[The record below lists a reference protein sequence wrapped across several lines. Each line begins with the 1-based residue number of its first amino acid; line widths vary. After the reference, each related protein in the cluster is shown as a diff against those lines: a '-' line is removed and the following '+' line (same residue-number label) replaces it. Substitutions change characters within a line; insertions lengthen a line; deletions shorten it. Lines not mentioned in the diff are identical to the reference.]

1 MPLPSTETGGSK
13 PEQVTT
19 IIKKQPEVAQKVPG
33 VQEKPL
39 IDVLVN
45 RDPDDPDSAIQ
56 KLLNPTPEAGEKSDF
71 TSQKKAEEQ
80 YLVDTQGKYKGEL
93 DIRYADPSTKADYLQ
108 GQVTGYV
115 EGVIGKASEKKSQED
130 DVKFSHEDTLI
141 ELSGQ
146 KFDQKTS
153 GIVLAKAQERI
164 SVLFNSEYGSKS
176 PEKQR
181 MVAEQTKQYL
191 ELFSKAQ
198 TEGSLSNDIS
208 AGMVIRLVD
217 ENIGKLAYQDRK
229 ATENWLGDHGVR
241 HIVGHNIDV
250 SMKLADELE
259 RNGQKVSAVDRLM
272 MHQIMIEHDMGYAT
286 DVVSKPINQGGF
298 GADGGH
304 NVLAAKSFREQAED
318 TTSPVGQVFSS
329 EQAAIVHEG
338 ILHHDSRAVKFNL
351 GDESPQAKKENV
363 LSAIHVADNTHAFEK
378 KLPEILYNH
387 PDTLRIMRL
396 MKTAGETGDDT
407 SIVALRGQLIS
418 GIDKNSAFS
427 DDDKTALK
435 LAANMISKGSYER
448 TVPRICGNKP
458 EFEIDNKGVLTIDV
472 TESAIHREVVG
483 VFAQGQNEQ
492 LQKFL
497 GDIAGIKNVDL
508 RNVDSVISP
517 EGTVV
522 VKMRTGEGRDIEKTD
537 YQMKI
542 DELIKDADFSSFV
555 IEDADLAADQ
565 ALLQKQAESSQDKI
579 VQLEKVEAVKK
590 MRRLNMEVYQDS
602 QKERERISEKGPEQI
617 V

>member
-565 ALLQKQAESSQDKI
+565 ALLQKQAESSQDKS

>member
-1 MPLPSTETGGSK
+1 M
-13 PEQVTT
+13 
-19 IIKKQPEVAQKVPG
+19 
-33 VQEKPL
+33 
-39 IDVLVN
+39 
-45 RDPDDPDSAIQ
+45 
-56 KLLNPTPEAGEKSDF
+56 
-71 TSQKKAEEQ
+71 
-80 YLVDTQGKYKGEL
+80 
-93 DIRYADPSTKADYLQ
+93 
-108 GQVTGYV
+108 
-115 EGVIGKASEKKSQED
+115 
-130 DVKFSHEDTLI
+130 
-141 ELSGQ
+141 
-146 KFDQKTS
+146 
-153 GIVLAKAQERI
+153 
-164 SVLFNSEYGSKS
+164 
-176 PEKQR
+176 
-181 MVAEQTKQYL
+181 
-191 ELFSKAQ
+191 
-198 TEGSLSNDIS
+198 
-208 AGMVIRLVD
+208 
-217 ENIGKLAYQDRK
+217 
-229 ATENWLGDHGVR
+229 R

-542 DELIKDADFSSFV
+542 DELIKNSDFSSFV

-565 ALLQKQAESSQDKI
+565 ALLQKQAESSQDKS

>member
-542 DELIKDADFSSFV
+542 DELIKNSDFSSFV

-565 ALLQKQAESSQDKI
+565 ALLQKQAESSQDKS

-602 QKERERISEKGPEQI
+602 QKERERIPEKGPEQI

>member
-1 MPLPSTETGGSK
+1 MPLPSTETGGPK

-176 PEKQR
+176 LEKQQ
-181 MVAEQTKQYL
+181 MVVEQTKQYL

-198 TEGSLSNDIS
+198 TEGSLSQEIS
-208 AGMVIRLVD
+208 AGMVLRLVD

-259 RNGQKVSAVDRLM
+259 KNGQKVSAVDRLM

-363 LSAIHVADNTHAFEK
+363 LSAIHAADNTHAFEK

-542 DELIKDADFSSFV
+542 DELIKNSDFSSFV

-602 QKERERISEKGPEQI
+602 QKERERIPEKGPEQI

>member
-208 AGMVIRLVD
+208 AGMVLRLVD

-542 DELIKDADFSSFV
+542 DELIKNSDFSSFV

-565 ALLQKQAESSQDKI
+565 ALLQKQAESSQDKS

-602 QKERERISEKGPEQI
+602 QKERERIPEKGPEQI

>member
-217 ENIGKLAYQDRK
+217 ENIGK
-229 ATENWLGDHGVR
+229 
-241 HIVGHNIDV
+241 
-250 SMKLADELE
+250 
-259 RNGQKVSAVDRLM
+259 
-272 MHQIMIEHDMGYAT
+272 
-286 DVVSKPINQGGF
+286 
-298 GADGGH
+298 
-304 NVLAAKSFREQAED
+304 
-318 TTSPVGQVFSS
+318 FSY
-329 EQAAIVHEG
+329 
-338 ILHHDSRAVKFNL
+338 IL
-351 GDESPQAKKENV
+351 
-363 LSAIHVADNTHAFEK
+363 
-378 KLPEILYNH
+378 
-387 PDTLRIMRL
+387 
-396 MKTAGETGDDT
+396 
-407 SIVALRGQLIS
+407 
-418 GIDKNSAFS
+418 
-427 DDDKTALK
+427 
-435 LAANMISKGSYER
+435 
-448 TVPRICGNKP
+448 
-458 EFEIDNKGVLTIDV
+458 
-472 TESAIHREVVG
+472 
-483 VFAQGQNEQ
+483 
-492 LQKFL
+492 
-497 GDIAGIKNVDL
+497 
-508 RNVDSVISP
+508 
-517 EGTVV
+517 
-522 VKMRTGEGRDIEKTD
+522 
-537 YQMKI
+537 
-542 DELIKDADFSSFV
+542 
-555 IEDADLAADQ
+555 
-565 ALLQKQAESSQDKI
+565 
-579 VQLEKVEAVKK
+579 
-590 MRRLNMEVYQDS
+590 
-602 QKERERISEKGPEQI
+602 
-617 V
+617 